1 MRVPVDTVLLLA
13 VGCWA
18 LLARGGGGAES
29 AAQVTNT
36 WCLFIE
42 EGGTTFVGEEGTGE
56 YSRRDISVSV
66 GNTGC
71 TSDASNVTCETA
83 ENGDLIVNYE
93 NGTLFCEAGPHVVNI
108 TVLRM
113 LFPSQGEALFCDK
126 NGTVSTLEWFNIDS
140 GQDAPP
146 IEAQFLPRIIFFLQ
160 TDTEGATPCALCTSE
175 SDTLLCVY
183 GVLDPEEFADTRDIY
198 SALRSVA
205 GRGTSREQ
213 RPTPRYGAPTSG
225 AERDDSLSL
234 PRASTGAVRPTQEQ
248 EKVQKEQEFSL
259 SSVWRTRLA
268 SNLGARGVSRVTDS
282 PQHRGPTHDD
292 VLQPATRGTGE
303 VSIPADLDLQ
313 TEIVRGGAGRPLSSS
328 SASNSTLPLSQRG
341 NDGSPASVLG
351 RSPDNLH
358 AEPLPNNNNT
368 SDPKVPGT
376 PDLSQRHV
384 LHPQNGTGRGALSSV
399 VRADGGASSAR
410 TPSLPVSSDFARE
423 GRVHHQ
429 SSVPTRAAHAR
440 TQAGGSASPAGLRG
454 PPRAGEPSDSETAA
468 SAAVAIVS
476 ADGRSSV
483 RRRRRREERP
493 SGYRLRRLLEAA
505 ATTTS
510 NSTGPATV
518 TSKEVRSQ
526 SVSEAN
532 GSPSTPTSVQER
544 QSTSVRVVATGS
556 VNSSAAGTNGT
567 GATTASGTVSSKET
581 SRKSDAVGTSAKSSS
596 PPRSH
601 SATVQASHSNTPIG
615 RPATRTQTI
624 SVVDLL
630 PVVSG
635 EPEIDTHDYPL
646 SVTDGQVVTP
656 QVGTWFVTH
665 PLQVLLISLA
675 GAVLLVWILT
685 SLAALLFRRTRSV
698 Y

>member
-18 LLARGGGGAES
+18 LLAPGGGGADS

-42 EGGTTFVGEEGTGE
+42 EGGTTSVGEEGTGE
-56 YSRRDISVSV
+56 YPRRDISVSV

-83 ENGDLIVNYE
+83 ENGDFIVNYE

-126 NGTVSTLEWFNIDS
+126 NGTVSTLEWFNLDS

-160 TDTEGATPCALCTSE
+160 TDVEGATPCALCTSE

-183 GVLDPEEFADTRDIY
+183 GVLDPEAFADTRDIY

-225 AERDDSLSL
+225 SKRDDSLSL
-234 PRASTGAVRPTQEQ
+234 PRASTGAARPTQEQ
-248 EKVQKEQEFSL
+248 EKVQKEQELSL
-259 SSVWRTRLA
+259 PSGWRTRLA
-268 SNLGARGVSRVTDS
+268 SDLGARGVSRVTDP

-313 TEIVRGGAGRPLSSS
+313 AEGVRGGAGRPLSSS
-328 SASNSTLPLSQRG
+328 AASNSTLSLPQRG
-341 NDGSPASVLG
+341 NDGSPASVLR
-351 RSPDNLH
+351 RSPGNLYT
-358 AEPLPNNNNT
+358 EPLPNNT

-384 LHPQNGTGRGALSSV
+384 LHPQNGSGRGALSSV
-399 VRADGGASSAR
+399 VRADGGAPSAR

-440 TQAGGSASPAGLRG
+440 TQAGGFARPAGLHG

-468 SAAVAIVS
+468 SSPAAIVP

-483 RRRRRREERP
+483 RRRRRREER
-493 SGYRLRRLLEAA
+493 SAGYRLRRLLEATA
-505 ATTTS
+505 TS

-532 GSPSTPTSVQER
+532 GSPPTPTSVQER
-544 QSTSVRVVATGS
+544 QSTSVRLAATGS

-581 SRKSDAVGTSAKSSS
+581 SRKNDAVGTSAKSSS
-596 PPRSH
+596 PPKSH
-601 SATVQASHSNTPIG
+601 SVTVQASRSNTPIG
-615 RPATRTQTI
+615 RPATHTQTI